1 MSEHTYLIS
10 VSCSWIT
17 PVKAKTV
24 EEAIR
29 KMEELYKYGRGR
41 FPREYTEVSVE
52 RGHFCQVED

>member
-1 MSEHTYLIS
+1 MKENTYLIS

-24 EEAIR
+24 DEAIR
-29 KMEELYKYGRGR
+29 KTEERYKYGKGR

-52 RGHFCQVED
+52 RNRFCQVE

>member
-1 MSEHTYLIS
+1 MNEHTYLIS

-29 KMEELYKYGRGR
+29 KTDELYKYGKGR

-52 RGHFCQVED
+52 RDRFCQVED

>member
-1 MSEHTYLIS
+1 MDHTYLIS
-10 VSCSWIT
+10 VSCSWVT

-29 KMEELYKYGRGR
+29 KTEELYKYGKGR

-52 RGHFCQVED
+52 RDQFCQVED

>member
-1 MSEHTYLIS
+1 MKENTYLIS

-29 KMEELYKYGRGR
+29 KTEELYKYGKGR
-41 FPREYTEVSVE
+41 FPREYTEVSAE
-52 RGHFCQVED
+52 RGRFCQIED

>member
-1 MSEHTYLIS
+1 MSENTYLIS

-29 KMEELYKYGRGR
+29 KTEELYKYGRGR
-41 FPREYTEVSVE
+41 FPREYTEVSVD
-52 RGHFCQVED
+52 RGYFCQVE